1 MKMNKRGMEILH
13 ESIFTLIILSFI
25 FISLL
30 FFIGQQQDGKLAE
43 KQILAKEI
51 CLMTLASNPGTII
64 TIEHNPSLIIEKQE
78 NGIFVSDAKGLIMRG
93 YFYDCYGN
101 FEVNSLEDGKT
112 EFKIK

>member
-1 MKMNKRGMEILH
+1 MNKRGMEILH
-13 ESIFTLIILSFI
+13 ESIFTLIILVFI

-30 FFIGQQQDGKLAE
+30 FFIGQQRNNQLAE

-51 CLMTLASNPGTII
+51 CLMTIAAKPEMII
-64 TIEHNPSLIIEKQE
+64 SIEHNPNLIIEKKE
-78 NGIFVSDAKGLIMRG
+78 NGILVSDKKGLIMRG